1 MISDIDG
8 KNKTLSSKKTK
19 KEENLKM
26 MDLRK
31 IFGDGKNVK
40 TSFSDLQEMKSDNM
54 RKKIE
59 RYQEVTINND
69 ICLFGSRRCAE
80 HHTKLVREVTKKRVS
95 VISKDGTLERKLCH
109 PAVRGTQSVRGDRLY
124 DELKCSANKRAWI
137 DLKENK

>member
-26 MDLRK
+26 MDSRK

-59 RYQEVTINND
+59 RYQEVTNNND
-69 ICLFGSRRCAE
+69 ICLFGSRRCAK
-80 HHTKLVREVTKKRVS
+80 HHTKV
-95 VISKDGTLERKLCH
+95 GER
-109 PAVRGTQSVRGDRLY
+109 GY
-124 DELKCSANKRAWI
+124 
-137 DLKENK
+137 